1 MGRIMDDFKDN
12 FLQNQ
17 KDSELPSL
25 LYVTR
30 KLGEV
35 EGILSTQADADDNL
49 VNVWKD
55 FQRLYDKMVERAG
68 IEISPELGG
77 AGIGGDV

>member
-55 FQRLYDKMVERAG
+55 FQRLYDKMVGRAG
-68 IEISPELGG
+68 IEILPELGG
-77 AGIGGDV
+77 DGIGGDV

>member
-1 MGRIMDDFKDN
+1 MDDFKDN

>member
-1 MGRIMDDFKDN
+1 MDDFKKT

-17 KDSELPSL
+17 KDAILPSL

-35 EGILSTQADADDNL
+35 EGILSTQADADDKL
-49 VNVWKD
+49 VNVQKD
-55 FQRLYDKMVERAG
+55 FQRLYDKMVASAG
-68 IEISPELGG
+68 IEILPVSVGN
-77 AGIGGDV
+77 GIGGDV

>member
-1 MGRIMDDFKDN
+1 MDDFKDN

-35 EGILSTQADADDNL
+35 EGLLSTQADADDNL
-49 VNVWKD
+49 VNVQKD
-55 FQRLYDKMVERAG
+55 FQRLYDTMVEKAG
-68 IEISPELGG
+68 IEILPELGG
-77 AGIGGDV
+77 NGIGGDV